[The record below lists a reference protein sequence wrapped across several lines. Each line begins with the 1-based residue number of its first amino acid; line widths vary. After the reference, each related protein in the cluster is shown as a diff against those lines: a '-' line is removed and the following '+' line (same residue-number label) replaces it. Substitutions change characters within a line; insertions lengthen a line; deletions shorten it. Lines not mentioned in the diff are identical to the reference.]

1 LIGRA
6 SFTALVNNHARFRPV
21 AGEVALLI
29 NAGRSHEAEDEL
41 APDTP
46 FTAATSDVVMVLSAS
61 KRLGFV

>member
-1 LIGRA
+1 
-6 SFTALVNNHARFRPV
+6 VNNHARFHHV

-29 NAGRSHEAEDEL
+29 NAGRSHEAEDAL

-46 FTAATSDVVMVLSAS
+46 FTTATSEVVMVLSAA